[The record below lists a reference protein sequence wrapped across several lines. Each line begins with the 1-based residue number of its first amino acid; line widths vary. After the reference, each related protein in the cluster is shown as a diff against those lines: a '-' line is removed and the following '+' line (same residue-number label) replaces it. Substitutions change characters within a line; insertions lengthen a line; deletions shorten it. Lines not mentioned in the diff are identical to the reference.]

1 MARKRKGI
9 RIDAYISEHDH
20 LMMQSFMVRN
30 NYSISDVMREALN
43 EFLQN
48 HDKEFYD
55 IYVNKQQLK
64 AGYYIK
70 L

>member
-1 MARKRKGI
+1 MARKGI

-20 LMMQSFMVRN
+20 HMMQSFMVRN

>member
-1 MARKRKGI
+1 MAKRKGI
-9 RIDAYISEHDH
+9 RIDFHASEHDH
-20 LMMQSFMVRN
+20 IMMESFKIRN
-30 NYSISDVMREALN
+30 NYTTADVMREALN

-55 IYVNKQQLK
+55 YYVNNHGLK
-64 AGYYIK
+64 PGYYIK